1 LIFKDNCLALGYTLI
16 ALFTDLIFDSYKVE
30 MERLEGK
37 ILTKAKDI
45 AKVKGELFQDLMPIG
60 DNYVLYEDF
69 ALS

>member
-1 LIFKDNCLALGYTLI
+1 
-16 ALFTDLIFDSYKVE
+16 